1 MLTRHFL
8 GFRNAATRQSTMF
21 LASGFETVHM
31 TSTVRAHRGIL
42 LRAKNMTVW
51 WGPGFCLLFLINQTL
66 IPLHARLPQLS
77 MNKYKYADDEAS
89 IALSTATPASTTS
102 DGNLPDDAKSVEEI
116 AENERKIIAWTK
128 GLLMVALVA
137 AVFILSYGTYRYVQ
151 TQEDNTFRS
160 EVSAGRGAHSY

>member
-1 MLTRHFL
+1 
-8 GFRNAATRQSTMF
+8 
-21 LASGFETVHM
+21 
-31 TSTVRAHRGIL
+31 
-42 LRAKNMTVW
+42 
-51 WGPGFCLLFLINQTL
+51 
-66 IPLHARLPQLS
+66 

-89 IALSTATPASTTS
+89 IALSTATPASTAS

-160 EVSAGRGAHSY
+160 EVSAGRRAHSY